1 MRRAWSLAFV
11 IRRLRLGSGLI
22 LFAYVTTHLLNHAV
36 GLVSLDALEYARH
49 WFLGFWAPKPVSAVL
64 YGALLAHFLL
74 ALWAVYQRRRL
85 VRMPPL
91 EATQLVL
98 GLFIVPLLAQHV
110 IGTRLAFE
118 VFDAQDPYTNVL
130 LVLWHLSPDKGAWQA
145 AALCVAWL
153 HGCLGLYFWLRLRPW
168 YPRWQPYLYAG
179 AILVP
184 VLALLGFTVA
194 GREVSRLALDPAWVE
209 AFRIAIKA
217 PNPDAVAW
225 LQQIERQVYVAFA
238 ASLAMPLLARGVRFA
253 LEKRRGLVRI
263 AYPDG
268 REVQIPPGL
277 TVLEVSQLH
286 GIAHTS
292 VCGGRGRCSTCRVM
306 ITRGGENLPPPSPG
320 EEAVLKRVGAPP
332 GVRLACQTRPH
343 HDIAVVPLVPPGAG
357 AAAGFRRPAHING
370 QEREIAILFA
380 DLRGFTQL
388 SEHKL
393 PYDVVFVLN
402 RYFAAMGQA
411 IERSGGRVDKFIG
424 DGVMALFGVEGDTA
438 QACRQALTAARE
450 MSRTLDDLN
459 HTLAHDLERPLRIG
473 IGVHVGPAIVGE
485 MGYSRATSVTAIG
498 DAVNT
503 ASRLE
508 SLTKE
513 FSAELVV
520 SEDVASRAGVDLGRF
535 PLESTPIRGRDQ
547 ALSIRVVGRAQDLPL
562 DDDVR

>member
-1 MRRAWSLAFV
+1 MSQAWSPTFV

-36 GLVSLDALEYARH
+36 GLVSLEALEYARG

-64 YGALLAHFLL
+64 YGALLVHFLL
-74 ALWAVYQRRRL
+74 ALWAIYQRRRL

-91 EATQLVL
+91 EATQLTL

-118 VFDAQDPYTNVL
+118 IFDAQDPYTNVL
-130 LVLWHLSPDKGAWQA
+130 LILWHESPDKGAWQA

-153 HGCLGLYFWLRLRPW
+153 HGCMGLYFWLRLKPW

-184 VLALLGFTVA
+184 LLALLGFTVA
-194 GREVSRLALDPAWVE
+194 GREVARLAMDPGWVE
-209 AFRIAIKA
+209 TFRLAIKA

-225 LQQIERQVYVAFA
+225 LQRVEQQVYAVFA
-238 ASLAMPLLARGVRFA
+238 VSLAVPLVARAIRFA
-253 LEKRRGLVRI
+253 LEKRRGLVRV

-268 REVQIPPGL
+268 REVQVAPGL

-286 GIAHTS
+286 GIPHTS
-292 VCGGRGRCSTCRVM
+292 VCGGRGRCSTCRIMV
-306 ITRGGENLPPPSPG
+306 IRGGEHLPPPSPG
-320 EEAVLKRVGAPP
+320 EEAVLRRVSAPP
-332 GVRLACQTRPH
+332 GVRLACQTRPR
-343 HDIAVVPLVPPGAG
+343 HDIAVAPLVAPGAG

-370 QEREIAILFA
+370 QERDIAILFA

-393 PYDVVFVLN
+393 PYDIVFVLN

-411 IERSGGRVDKFIG
+411 VEHAGGRVDKFIG

-438 QACRQALTAARE
+438 QACRQALVAARA

-459 HTLAHDLERPLRIG
+459 HALAHDLERPLKIG

-485 MGYSRATSVTAIG
+485 MGYARATSLTAIG

-520 SEDVASRAGVDLGRF
+520 SQDVATRAGVDLARF
-535 PLESTPIRGRDQ
+535 PLASTPIRGREQ
-547 ALSIRVVGRAQDLPL
+547 VLSIRVVARAQDLPL
-562 DDDVR
+562 GVEPK